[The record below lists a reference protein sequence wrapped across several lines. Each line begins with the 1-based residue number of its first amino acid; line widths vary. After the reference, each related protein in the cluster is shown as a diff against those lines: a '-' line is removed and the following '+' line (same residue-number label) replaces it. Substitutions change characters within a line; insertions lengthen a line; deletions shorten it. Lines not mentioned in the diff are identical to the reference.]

1 MPMLPIIRE
10 PATVEQVRQMGEA
23 FGGALIKLAVDVARG
38 ILAGGGELHAD
49 CERALLE
56 DGGRQEDIWGADW
69 YSSTREVGFESL
81 INIRPRQQNF
91 TLELQNPSLRD
102 QVEAIVRHLL
112 DVPFTG
118 VAKSVRD
125 VRERYQALDWPQQL
139 GNLASTLARI
149 STRASS
155 PQYDALVTDLLR
167 EAALLVEWS
176 APTSPAS
183 FWLELAA
190 MQREALAWR
199 HLWPLDQ
206 ARSLLALQTRNQS
219 DRLLQMAGLLE
230 GAK

>member
-1 MPMLPIIRE
+1 
-10 PATVEQVRQMGEA
+10 
-23 FGGALIKLAVDVARG
+23 
-38 ILAGGGELHAD
+38 
-49 CERALLE
+49 
-56 DGGRQEDIWGADW
+56 
-69 YSSTREVGFESL
+69 
-81 INIRPRQQNF
+81 
-91 TLELQNPSLRD
+91 
-102 QVEAIVRHLL
+102 
-112 DVPFTG
+112 
-118 VAKSVRD
+118 
-125 VRERYQALDWPQQL
+125 L

>member
-1 MPMLPIIRE
+1 
-10 PATVEQVRQMGEA
+10 
-23 FGGALIKLAVDVARG
+23 
-38 ILAGGGELHAD
+38 
-49 CERALLE
+49 LLE

-91 TLELQNPSLRD
+91 TLELQAPGLRD
-102 QVEAIVRHLL
+102 QVEAIVRRLL
-112 DVPFTG
+112 DGPSTG

-125 VRERYQALDWPQQL
+125 VRERYQTLDWHQQL

-149 STRASS
+149 STRAAS
-155 PQYDALVTDLLR
+155 PQYDVLVVDLLR

-176 APTSPAS
+176 AAYVPST

-190 MQREALAWR
+190 MQREALAWGR
-199 HLWPLDQ
+199 LWPLDQ
-206 ARSLLALQTRNQS
+206 TRSLLALQARHQS

-230 GAK
+230 DGK